1 MEPCPASCVLP
12 GQEITVEV
20 TCIAPYKEG
29 IFFAKFGLETSRSVR
44 FGGTVWCTI
53 QVPKLEE
60 HKQVEEAL
68 LLVNRDK
75 SFNGDDPNNGG
86 IFRSKSPRA

>member
-1 MEPCPASCVLP
+1 MPLSATLVKKNNLSSEDSQIEA
-12 GQEITVEV
+12 G
-20 TCIAPYKEG
+20 KN
-29 IFFAKFGLETSRSVR
+29 
-44 FGGTVWCTI
+44 I

-86 IFRSKSPRA
+86 IFKPKSPSA

>member
-1 MEPCPASCVLP
+1 MLP
-12 GQEITVEV
+12 GQEVTVEV
-20 TCIAPYKEG
+20 TCNAPYKEG
-29 IFFAKFGLETSRSVR
+29 IFCAKFGLESDNNVR
-44 FGGTVWCTI
+44 FGETVQCTI

-75 SFNGDDPNNGG
+75 SLNGDDSINGG
-86 IFRSKSPRA
+86 IFRPKSPSAA